1 MKTRTA
7 RGRTGLTARTGQALA
22 DNLKTLLEVAGGDAS
37 ETGPLPVAR
46 LHADTGIAKSTL
58 FKLYRDQS
66 ARNLANPDLETLCR
80 LADALEVPPAL
91 LLMSRDDWRAL
102 TGALAGL
109 NIAASSP
116 LLNELTQKTLP
127 AEMAGV
133 GLKLA
138 RSLTLYPEAVPKLD
152 DSDSPAYRAL
162 ERETAGRNERRR
174 RAILSATALLQ
185 EQARNVET
193 LKICT
198 AIGAMMGAAHKPA
211 DHKEP
216 A

>member
-1 MKTRTA
+1 MKTRTP

-22 DNLKTLLEVAGGDAS
+22 ENLKTLLEVGGDANQ
-37 ETGPLPVAR
+37 TGPLPVAR
-46 LHADTGIAKSTL
+46 LHAETGIAKSTL
-58 FKLYRDQS
+58 FKLCGDQS
-66 ARNLANPDLETLCR
+66 ARELGNPDLETLCR
-80 LADALEVPPAL
+80 LADTLRVPPAL

-102 TGALAGL
+102 IGALAGL
-109 NIAASSP
+109 NIAVSSP
-116 LLNELTQKTLP
+116 LMEELTQKTEP
-127 AEMAGV
+127 SEMAGV

-138 RSLTLYPEAVPKLD
+138 RSLTLYPEPVPKLA

-162 ERETAGRNERRR
+162 EHETARRNELRR
-174 RAILSATALLQ
+174 RAILSTTALLQ
-185 EQARNVET
+185 DQARSGEA

-211 DHKEP
+211 EHKEP